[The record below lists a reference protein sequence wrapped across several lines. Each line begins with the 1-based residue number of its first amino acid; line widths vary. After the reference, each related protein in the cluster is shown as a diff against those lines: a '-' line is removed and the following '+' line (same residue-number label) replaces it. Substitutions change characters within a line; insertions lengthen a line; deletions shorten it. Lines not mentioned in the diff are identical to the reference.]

1 MGPMFSLGVNRTGDV
16 KLSLCLMKELGK
28 LILLQASVSVW
39 GVVHL
44 VSEL

>member
-16 KLSLCLMKELGK
+16 KLSLCLMREVGK
-28 LILLQASVSVW
+28 LILQASVSVW
-39 GVVHL
+39 GVVHM